1 MTEMGSVFLA
11 KTSEGVRCL
20 VTDPQALQFL
30 TQAGCELRLD
40 PNVDPKACAMDILNQ
55 GVEKGIVVPD
65 SIYPLGLQQ
74 EQNFLNFCSE
84 WCSANELKIA
94 EVVSLLDSAYRI
106 FQNMVAALANFRSQT
121 DRNAFLWVDED
132 YPKGHPLPDVIDLWS
147 ARNSDQD
154 FSYARFGTDTEKA
167 ILGTLQN

>member
-11 KTSEGVRCL
+11 KTSEGIRCL
-20 VTDPQALQFL
+20 ITDPHALQFL

-55 GVEKGIVVPD
+55 GIEKGIVVPD

-74 EQNFLNFCSE
+74 EQDFLNFCDK
-84 WCSANELKIA
+84 WCSANKLKIEDA
-94 EVVSLLDSAYRI
+94 VSLLDSAYQAL
-106 FQNMVAALANFRSQT
+106 QNIVNAITNSHSQT

-132 YPKGHPLPDVIDLWS
+132 HPKGHPLPDVIDLWS

-154 FSYARFGTDTEKA
+154 FSYARFGADTERA
-167 ILGTLQN
+167 ILETLQN

>member
-55 GVEKGIVVPD
+55 GIEKGIIVSGSV
-65 SIYPLGLQQ
+65 YPIGLQQ
-74 EQNFLNFCSE
+74 EQDFLKFCSN
-84 WCSANELKIA
+84 WCIANGLKIEEA
-94 EVVSLLDSAYRI
+94 SSLLDSAYQI
-106 FQNMVAALANFRSQT
+106 LQNMVAALANFRSQT

-132 YPKGHPLPDVIDLWS
+132 NPKGHPFPDVIDLWS

-154 FSYARFGTDTEKA
+154 FSYARFSADTEKA
-167 ILGTLQN
+167 VLGTLQN